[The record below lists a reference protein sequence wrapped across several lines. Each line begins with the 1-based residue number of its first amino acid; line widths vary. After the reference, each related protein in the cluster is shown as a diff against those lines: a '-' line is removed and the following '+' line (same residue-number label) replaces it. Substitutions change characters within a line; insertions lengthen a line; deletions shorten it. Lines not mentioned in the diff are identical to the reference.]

1 MNQKIEISNTL
12 YERLSV
18 HAKGFDTPA
27 NVIERI
33 LDYYEDKQG
42 IDSKEKFS
50 NEIKIPLSMDI
61 IYFPSAKNEF
71 KQKLLQSGK
80 AYILLYKIDGST
92 ELKEWKVSK
101 LNESSDI
108 KANLLSGHLRG
119 WKNKGIYKAEVSTNR
134 DDLR

>member
-1 MNQKIEISNTL
+1 MNQKIEIPKAL

-33 LDYYEDKQG
+33 LDYYEGEQS
-42 IDSKEKFS
+42 IDTKEKFS
-50 NEIKIPLSMDI
+50 HENKMPLSIDI
-61 IYFPSAKNEF
+61 MYFPPAEHEF
-71 KQKLLQSGK
+71 KQKLLQTKK
-80 AYILLYKIDGST
+80 AYILLYKVDGTT
-92 ELKEWKVSK
+92 ELKEWNASN

-108 KANLLSGHLRG
+108 NANLRSGHIRG
-119 WKNKGIYKAEVSTNR
+119 WKKRGIFKAEVSTNK